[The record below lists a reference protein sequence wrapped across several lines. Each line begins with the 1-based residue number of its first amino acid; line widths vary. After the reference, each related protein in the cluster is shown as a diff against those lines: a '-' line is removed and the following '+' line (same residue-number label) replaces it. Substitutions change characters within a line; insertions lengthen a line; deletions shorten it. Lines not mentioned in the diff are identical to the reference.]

1 MIRMKDNPPFE
12 LIISKSK
19 FVGQCFDISHKN
31 DIELILHDLKKM
43 HPKASHFCYGYVID
57 DNHQGS
63 DDNGEPKHTAGKPIL
78 EALLKSELTHTLCVV
93 IRYYG
98 GVMLGAS
105 GLTKAYRDTAYHTIE
120 HTTFE
125 TLTLYDLYD
134 IEFSYDLY
142 QKKKVDIE
150 KLGVIT
156 HEQFLESI
164 TITLQTTYDLK
175 TIKTLLYGYK
185 KIHFIQQL
193 YA

>member
-19 FVGQCFDISHKN
+19 FIGQCFDISHKN
-31 DIELILHDLKKM
+31 DIELILHELKKM

-78 EALLKSELTHTLCVV
+78 EALLKSQLTHTLCVV

-98 GVMLGAS
+98 GVMLGVS

>member
-1 MIRMKDNPPFE
+1 MIRMKDNPSFE
-12 LIISKSK
+12 LILSKSK
-19 FVGQCFDISHKN
+19 FIGQCFDITHKH
-31 DIELILHDLKKM
+31 DIELIVHDLKKI

-57 DNHQGS
+57 DKHQGS
-63 DDNGEPKHTAGKPIL
+63 DDNGEPKNTAGKPIL
-78 EALLKSELTHTLCVV
+78 EALLKSDITHILCVV

-105 GLTKAYRDTAYHTIE
+105 GLTKAYRDTAYQTIE

-125 TLTLYDLYD
+125 TLTLYDLYS

-150 KLGVIT
+150 KVGIIIS
-156 HEQFLESI
+156 EQFLESI
-164 TITLQTTYDLK
+164 TITLQTTYDLN

-185 KIHFIQQL
+185 KIRLIQQL

>member
-12 LIISKSK
+12 LFISKSK
-19 FVGQCFDISHKN
+19 FIGQCFDISHKN
-31 DIELILHDLKKM
+31 DIELILYDLKKM
-43 HPKASHFCYGYVID
+43 HPKASHFCCGYVID
-57 DNHQGS
+57 TNHQGS
-63 DDNGEPKHTAGKPIL
+63 DDNGEPKHTAGKLIL
-78 EALLKSELTHTLCVV
+78 EVLLKSQLTHTLCVV

-105 GLTKAYRDTAYHTIE
+105 GLTKAYRDTAYQTVEHTI
-120 HTTFE
+120 FE

-150 KLGVIT
+150 KLGLIT
-156 HEQFLESI
+156 REQFLESI